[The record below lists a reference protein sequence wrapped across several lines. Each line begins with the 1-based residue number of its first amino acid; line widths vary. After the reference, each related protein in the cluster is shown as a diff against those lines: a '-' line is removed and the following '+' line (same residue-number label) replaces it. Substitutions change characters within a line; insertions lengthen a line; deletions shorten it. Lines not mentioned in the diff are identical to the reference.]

1 MKRLFVELSLV
12 QQTASF
18 KSQAELLNVL
28 DPKIINRK
36 GIKLD
41 LMLEVRTIAKEMMK
55 KLS

>member
-28 DPKIINRK
+28 DPQIINRK

-41 LMLEVRTIAKEMMK
+41 LTLEVRTIAKEMMK